1 MPKSTARCL
10 ISNPVTFTIAETG
23 FVTFK
28 KETMG
33 ICWNPICFRMP
44 YFVFSL
50 PSRTSCSCSE
60 WSVELICV
68 FSWFITI
75 CSGIFDSSYLFPGAI
90 VLYVSCLLCFGV
102 ILSVNK
108 FASLKFYFDLVSMLL
123 CHACIRHQ
131 TLNINFNIFSDFSLS
146 AVTKRNVSYAFA
158 VCYDF

>member
-33 ICWNPICFRMP
+33 ICWNQICFRMP

-68 FSWFITI
+68 FSLFITRQWYI
-75 CSGIFDSSYLFPGAI
+75 WLFLSFSRRHCA
-90 VLYVSCLLCFGV
+90 VRQLSLCFGV

-131 TLNINFNIFSDFSLS
+131 TLNINFNIFSDFFLS